1 MDDANA
7 MDGQQ
12 VCYLT
17 KVPVELLLRITYYL
31 PTADLGNVRLTCKA
45 LERSLF
51 HFFSHEFFRKK
62 QFMVFTDSLQALV
75 DISRHPAL
83 SQCLRHVIIATD
95 RISTTD
101 VSSRPASVSA
111 ALLAAYADHKSL
123 LATGVLRD
131 MLAEAF
137 GNLPNLETVDL
148 RDFNAR
154 NRNRD
159 GFGTSWSS
167 YGSTT
172 LAAATGGPLTM
183 DAGDGVKYTSLLFL
197 AIIAALGTAN
207 ARPQSIESVLRGRGA
222 GLANNSFLIH
232 DRLLPSVTP
241 VLFNLKKLHL
251 NFHATSKIIDST
263 RADYLDPVH
272 FKKFLSLTPNLTW
285 LRLNLDYASYQNADP
300 LLTWLGLLPTE
311 QPPNPSDLPPTTFE
325 FLEQLDLGG
334 VTVAPKTLLKL
345 LIKFSP
351 TLRTVSLRRVT
362 LHDDV
367 NLVANRYN
375 VWAKLFTK
383 LSKQSAMVSLRTVDI
398 TLPFQSTVDGWTG
411 VTEFTHPKKN
421 TRSRVY
427 SRSDSPKFL
436 EMAAADFQPCWPEAP
451 ANHIDSSSDSEEDS
465 DEDMDFAE
473 LAH

>member
-1 MDDANA
+1 MMDDVMAI
-7 MDGQQ
+7 DGQED
-12 VCYLT
+12 CYLT

-31 PTADLGNVRLTCKA
+31 PTKDLGNVRLTCKS

-75 DISRHPAL
+75 DISKHPAL
-83 SQCLRHVIIATD
+83 SKCLRHVIIATD

-101 VSSRPASVSA
+101 VTSRPPAVTA
-111 ALLAAYADHKSL
+111 ALLGAYADHKAL
-123 LATGVLRD
+123 LATGVFRD

-137 GNLPNLETVDL
+137 SNLPNLETVDL

-159 GFGTSWSS
+159 GYGTSWSS

-197 AIIAALGTAN
+197 AIIAALATAN

-232 DRLLPSVTP
+232 DRLLPSVAP

-251 NFHATSKIIDST
+251 NFHATSKIIDNT
-263 RADYLDPVH
+263 LTDYMDPVH

-285 LRLNLDYASYQNADP
+285 LRLNLDYATYQNADP
-300 LLTWLGLLPTE
+300 LLSWLGLAPTD
-311 QPPNPSDLPPTTFE
+311 QPPSPGVQPPTTFE

-334 VTVAPKTLLKL
+334 VTIAPKTLLKL
-345 LIKFSP
+345 LVKFGL
-351 TLRTVSLRRVT
+351 TLRTLSLRRVT
-362 LHDDV
+362 LYDNV
-367 NLVANRYN
+367 NESSKRHN

-383 LSKQSAMVSLRTVDI
+383 LAKLSAMVNLRTVDI

-411 VTEFTHPKKN
+411 VTEFAHPKKN

-427 SRSDSPKFL
+427 SRSDTPKFL
-436 EMAAADFQPCWPEAP
+436 EMAAADFQPCWPAP
-451 ANHIDSSSDSEEDS
+451 PPNQMDTSSDDDS
-465 DEDMDFAE
+465 DDDMDFDE